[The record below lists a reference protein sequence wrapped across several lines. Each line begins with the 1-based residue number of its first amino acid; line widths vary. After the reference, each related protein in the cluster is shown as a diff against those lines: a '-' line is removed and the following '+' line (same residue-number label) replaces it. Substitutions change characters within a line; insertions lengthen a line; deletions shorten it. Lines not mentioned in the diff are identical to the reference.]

1 MRLPGQCG
9 GCREKRVKDE
19 KKKRVP
25 GEEKSLKDPEGNGE
39 EGEDPQRA
47 TPQLSGE
54 GVG

>member
-9 GCREKRVKDE
+9 GCREKRVKY
-19 KKKRVP
+19 KKKKSVP